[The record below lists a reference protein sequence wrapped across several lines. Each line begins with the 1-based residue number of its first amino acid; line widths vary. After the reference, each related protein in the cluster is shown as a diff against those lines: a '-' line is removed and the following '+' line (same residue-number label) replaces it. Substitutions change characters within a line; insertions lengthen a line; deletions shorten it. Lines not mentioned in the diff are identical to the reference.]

1 MRWCWVLVLCWTLF
15 GADERR
21 LALVADAQRA
31 FERVDLS
38 PSPQLADASACVQME
53 AAALAVALPAS
64 EASLHY
70 RKGYCELAVAAITRA
85 PTRFAEAASELDQSG
100 AAMLAWIARQAQAA
114 AQRASDD
121 GGQSARQF
129 SGPTGEPAAA
139 PSTGQSAGRNVA
151 QTWTTPDT
159 CPASCQPFIPAASLW
174 LGWLALRR
182 GDLDA
187 AAEHFAVGPE
197 SGWAAFVAGMRAFRA
212 GRYSEAAARYG
223 ETLAIWSRDQNGSD
237 PPLAWRLG
245 PPADIAQLLA
255 ELGGAQILA
264 GDPQAAVATLDKALK
279 TGDPAARTFFLR
291 ARAKELSGQPEPALA
306 DYNLASRT
314 AFADATDLA
323 SGEAHLYRGIL
334 YYRRK
339 DYARAED
346 EFSSALNFAIAPA
359 LRPDASA
366 WRHLSAVASGFC
378 GASRAYLER
387 SLPAVSPFF
396 PIDEARA
403 VAAGCP
409 AGALP

>member
-1 MRWCWVLVLCWTLF
+1 VLVPVLCWALF

-21 LALVADAQRA
+21 LALVAEAQRA
-31 FERVDLS
+31 FDRVDLA
-38 PSPQLADASACVQME
+38 PSPQLADASACVQMQ
-53 AAALAVALPAS
+53 AAALAVTLPAG
-64 EASLHY
+64 EAALYY

-85 PTRFAEAASELDQSG
+85 PSRFAEAASELDRSG
-100 AAMLAWIARQAQAA
+100 AAMLAWIARQAQAD
-114 AQRASDD
+114 AQRASDES
-121 GGQSARQF
+121 GQSARQF
-129 SGPTGEPAAA
+129 GGPTGEPVAA
-139 PSTGQSAGRNVA
+139 QSAGQV
-151 QTWTTPDT
+151 WTTPDT
-159 CPASCQPFIPAASLW
+159 CPASCQPFIPAAGLW

-182 GDLDA
+182 GDLEA
-187 AAEHFAVGPE
+187 AAEHFAVRPE
-197 SGWAAFVAGMRAFRA
+197 SGWPALVAGMRAFQA

-223 ETLAIWSRDQNGSD
+223 ETLDIWTHGQIASD

-245 PPADIAQLLA
+245 PPADTAQLLA
-255 ELGGAQILA
+255 ELGGAQILS
-264 GDPQAAVATLDKALK
+264 GDPQTAVATLDKALK
-279 TGDPAARTFFLR
+279 TGVPAARTFFLR
-291 ARAKELSGQPEPALA
+291 ARAEELSGQSELALA

-314 AFADATDLA
+314 AFANATDLA

-378 GASRAYLER
+378 GASREYLAR

-396 PIDEARA
+396 PKDEARA
-403 VAAGCP
+403 VAAGCA
-409 AGALP
+409 AGERP

>member
-1 MRWCWVLVLCWTLF
+1 MRWCWVLVLCWALF

-31 FERVDLS
+31 FDRVDLS
-38 PSPQLADASACVQME
+38 PSPQLADASACVQMQ
-53 AAALAVALPAS
+53 AAALAVALPAG
-64 EASLHY
+64 EASLYY
-70 RKGYCELAVAAITRA
+70 RKGYCELAVAAVTRA
-85 PTRFAEAASELDQSG
+85 PSRFAEAASELDRSG

-114 AQRASDD
+114 VQGATQDTAQS
-121 GGQSARQF
+121 
-129 SGPTGEPAAA
+129 
-139 PSTGQSAGRNVA
+139 
-151 QTWTTPDT
+151 WTTPGT
-159 CPASCQPFIPAASLW
+159 CPASCQPFLSTASLW
-174 LGWLALRR
+174 LGWLAIRR
-182 GDLDA
+182 GDLGA
-187 AAEHFAVGPE
+187 ATEHFAVRPE
-197 SGWAAFVAGMRAFRA
+197 SGWPAFVAGIRAFQA

-223 ETLAIWSRDQNGSD
+223 ETLDIWSRDQAASD
-237 PPLAWRLG
+237 PPLARRLG

-264 GDPQAAVATLDKALK
+264 GDPRTAVATLDKALK
-279 TGDPAARTFFLR
+279 TGVPAARTFFLR
-291 ARAKELSGQPEPALA
+291 ARAEELSGQPEPALA

-314 AFADATDLA
+314 AFANATDLA

-378 GASRAYLER
+378 GASRQYLER

-396 PIDEARA
+396 PKEEARA